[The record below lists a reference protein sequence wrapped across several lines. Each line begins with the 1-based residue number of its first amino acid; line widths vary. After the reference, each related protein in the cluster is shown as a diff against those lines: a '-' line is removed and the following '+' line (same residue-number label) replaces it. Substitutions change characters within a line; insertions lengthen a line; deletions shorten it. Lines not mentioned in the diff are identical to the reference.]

1 MNQISEE
8 KFQKSLKN
16 LKKIMKVLEENLR
29 KNDFSDLE
37 KTGTIKNF
45 EMTFELFWKT
55 VQKKA
60 DFQGRKVNG
69 PRDSLA
75 LAFEW
80 GLIPDDELWFKL
92 LEDRNLAVHTY
103 NQDLADQ
110 LIKRI
115 KNIYF
120 PAFKKFLE
128 GLEEN

>member
-1 MNQISEE
+1 MKVLGE
-8 KFQKSLKN
+8 N
-16 LKKIMKVLEENLR
+16 LKKK
-29 KNDFSDLE
+29 DFSDLE

-60 DFQGRKVNG
+60 EFQGRKVNG
-69 PRDSLA
+69 PRDSLV

-103 NQDLADQ
+103 NQELADQ
-110 LIKRI
+110 LIERI

-120 PAFKKFLE
+120 PAFQKFLE
-128 GLEEN
+128 GLEEG